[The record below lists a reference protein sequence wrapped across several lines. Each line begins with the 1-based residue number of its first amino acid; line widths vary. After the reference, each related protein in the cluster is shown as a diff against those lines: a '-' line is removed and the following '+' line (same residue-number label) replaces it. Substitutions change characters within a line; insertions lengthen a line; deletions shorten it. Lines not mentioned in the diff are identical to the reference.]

1 MGARVTLLEGDQRS
15 VGGYR
20 LEGRLGAGGM
30 GVVYRA
36 RSVSGRQVAVKV
48 IRPELVQDADFRTR
62 FRLEVESARR
72 VSGAFT
78 APVVDADTEAEVPW
92 LATLFVPGP
101 SLAERV
107 TGQGPL
113 TVPEVRRLAAGLVEA
128 LRDIHRAGLV
138 HRDLKPGNVLLA
150 EDGPRVIDFG
160 IARAVDAA
168 RLTST
173 GLVVGTPPFM
183 APEQFREATS
193 GPASDVFSLGSVL
206 TFAATGRGPF
216 DGDSP
221 HTVGYR
227 VVYEDPDLTGLPPA
241 LEPLVDSCLSKDPGR
256 RPTVP
261 ELLAALGDLEPAV
274 EAAAGTPVDAPPRK
288 EPSPPAAPQTPD
300 PRRAYLTATGSTAA
314 VDGNAQ
320 GSAGTQGSSSTFR
333 EDARPA
339 AFPPPPPPPQPPNG
353 PGASA
358 YGGTDP
364 EGSRQ
369 GPSSPADSPATAWT
383 GSAAEARKRSGA
395 RSKVLVG
402 GAAALAVTG
411 AAVAAMILVPMMG
424 GDSDESAQGSNG
436 SQKGNSSSAATGGPE
451 PAPACEP
458 GGTLT
463 AGGSSRQA
471 RLLERLTD
479 DYSAA
484 CTGSSVTYEGKGSGD
499 GVFAFAEDKVAL
511 AVTDGKLRSQ
521 ELTPSNERCKSGD
534 AIQLPINVMPVA
546 VIYRLDG
553 VDSLTLD
560 AKTLAGIFQGKVTK
574 WNDPKIA
581 ALNPGETLPSIE
593 VKPFYLSNESGTN
606 LTASQ
611 YLAQAAGYDWP
622 DAPSTAMPA
631 KAGTGRESAAEI
643 ATSVTSGDGTIAFV
657 DPTQV
662 DSGSVNTAKLNTGA
676 AKPVAL
682 TLESTA
688 KTVAEGQVGKGN
700 DLVVELP
707 LATRAEGAYPI
718 VELGYALVCSKGN
731 NPQQLP
737 VLRSFLDYVIS
748 EKAQSTAAGLSFG
761 PLPDP
766 LATRVRAAVR
776 GLQ

>member
-1 MGARVTLLEGDQRS
+1 MALLEGDPRS

-48 IRPELVQDADFRTR
+48 IRPELVQDPDFRTR

-78 APVVDADTEAEVPW
+78 APVVDADTEADVPW

-107 TGQGPL
+107 TSQGPL

-227 VVYEDPDLTGLPPA
+227 VVHEDPDLTGLPPA
-241 LEPLVDSCLSKDPGR
+241 LKPVVDSCLSKDPGL

-274 EAAAGTPVDAPPRK
+274 EAAAGTPVDTPPRK

-300 PRRAYLTATGSTAA
+300 PRRAYLTATGSTPAA

-320 GSAGTQGSSSTFR
+320 GSSSTQESSSTFR

-339 AFPPPPPPPQPPNG
+339 AFPPPPPLPPPSQPPNG
-353 PGASA
+353 PGASW
-358 YGGTDP
+358 
-364 EGSRQ
+364 
-369 GPSSPADSPATAWT
+369 ATART
-383 GSAAEARKRSGA
+383 GSAGEARKPSGA

-411 AAVAAMILVPMMG
+411 VAVAAMVLVPMMG
-424 GDSDESAQGSNG
+424 DDGKEPVQGG
-436 SQKGNSSSAATGGPE
+436 TGGQKGSSSSAVTGE
-451 PAPACEP
+451 PAPAPSCAP
-458 GGTLT
+458 GGRL
-463 AGGSSRQA
+463 AASGSSRQA
-471 RLLERLTD
+471 DLLDRLTVG
-479 DYSAA
+479 YAAA
-484 CTGSSVTYEGKGSGD
+484 CPGSSVTYEALGANA
-499 GVFAFAEDKVAL
+499 GVYDFAQDKVAL
-511 AVTDGKLRSQ
+511 AVTDGKLRPQ
-521 ELTPSNERCKSGD
+521 ELTPSNQRCKNNEP
-534 AIQLPINVMPVA
+534 IQLPISVMPVA

-553 VDSLTLD
+553 VNSLTLD
-560 AKTLAGIFQGKVTK
+560 AKTLAGIFRGEVTK
-574 WNDPKIA
+574 WNDAKIA
-581 ALNPGETLPSIE
+581 ALNPGVTLPSLE

-622 DAPSTAMPA
+622 DAPSTSMPA
-631 KAGTGRESAAEI
+631 KAGTGLADPTEI

-657 DPTQV
+657 DMADAHTA
-662 DSGSVNTAKLNTGA
+662 SANTAKLATGA

-682 TLESTA
+682 SPESAA
-688 KTVAEGQVGKGN
+688 KAVEAGQVGKGN
-700 DLVVELP
+700 DLVVELDF
-707 LATRAEGAYPI
+707 TTSEEGAYPI
-718 VELGYALVCSKGN
+718 VGVGYALVCSQGN
-731 NPQQLP
+731 DPQQLP
-737 VLRSFLDYVIS
+737 VLRSFLDYAIGK
-748 EKAQSTAAGLSFG
+748 EAQSAAAGDNFG
-761 PLPDP
+761 PVPDE
-766 LATRVRAAVR
+766 LAARVRAAVS
-776 GLQ
+776 GLR